1 MFMYE
6 SVVVVVVHNTNQ
18 HCLKVARTAA
28 DAAAVLFILRI
39 CFNLFRNANRATKHL
54 RSFSHTHTS
63 TRTLSHTLFHT
74 HTSQSQCLLARFYGS
89 LSLISLWA
97 STLALLC
104 RIISVVVVISVPLQR
119 TLAHYYY
126 NNYILSIL
134 VFSLLLWFIFSGA
147 QKHNKF
153 QSNKMKII
161 NKILLGIGGGEGKGS
176 GWQLEDLFGTC
187 FVEDSSQI
195 CFAELTTQKC
205 ARAVCVNCRLCIFH
219 SLLLLL

>member
-1 MFMYE
+1 MQTE
-6 SVVVVVVHNTNQ
+6 QPNTCALSLA
-18 HCLKVARTAA
+18 HK
-28 DAAAVLFILRI
+28 
-39 CFNLFRNANRATKHL
+39 
-54 RSFSHTHTS
+54 HTHTLPHS
-63 TRTLSHTLFHT
+63 LPHT

-89 LSLISLWA
+89 LSLYLSLWA

-104 RIISVVVVISVPLQR
+104 RIISVVVVVVISVPLQR

-153 QSNKMKII
+153 LSNKMKII

-219 SLLLLL
+219 SLLLLLLWLL